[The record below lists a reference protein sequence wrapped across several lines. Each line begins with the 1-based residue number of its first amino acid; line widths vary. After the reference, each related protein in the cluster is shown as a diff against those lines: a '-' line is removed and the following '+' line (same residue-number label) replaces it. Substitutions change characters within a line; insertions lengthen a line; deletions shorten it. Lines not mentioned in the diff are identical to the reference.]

1 MPTDK
6 SKPALP
12 QAGEVIVGVSAFAAK
27 SKSHRLPAVDP
38 LSSEGLACY
47 NLGDKGTLQSPFG

>member
-12 QAGEVIVGVSAFAAK
+12 QAGEAVVRVSAFAAK
-27 SKSHRLPAVDP
+27 SKSYRLPAVDQ

-47 NLGDKGTLQSPFG
+47 NLGDKGTLQSTFG